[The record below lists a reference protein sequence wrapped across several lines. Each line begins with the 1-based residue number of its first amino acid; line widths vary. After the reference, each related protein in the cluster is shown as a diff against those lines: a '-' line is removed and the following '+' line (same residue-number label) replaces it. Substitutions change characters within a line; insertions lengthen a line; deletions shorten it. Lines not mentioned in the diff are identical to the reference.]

1 MSKKIAIIDDD
12 PDIVTFFKSVLEDE
26 GFVFVEANDGEDG
39 IPLVKNEKP
48 DLVLLD
54 LMMPK
59 KGGYLVFDEMNEN
72 PELQGIPIIIISGA
86 SKATGI
92 NHKQLSTVYIHEK
105 IEERKENAPD
115 EQTIATIEYIE
126 KPVEPEVLLSTV
138 KRVLGS

>member
-1 MSKKIAIIDDD
+1 MRKKIAIIDDD

-26 GFVFVEANDGEDG
+26 GFEFIEANDGEEG
-39 IPLVKNEKP
+39 IPLIRTEKP

-92 NHKQLSTVYIHEK
+92 DHKQLSTVYIHEK
-105 IEERKENAPD
+105 IEERKENAPA
-115 EQTIATIEYIE
+115 EQTVATIEYLE
-126 KPVEPEVLLSTV
+126 KPVEPEVLINTV
-138 KRVLGS
+138 KKVLDA